1 MYEHTCGGWHW
12 IARFRY
18 QGMAEAYKD
27 KLNDWWERYFK
38 GQTNNGARGRPHFPP
53 LQIATEGHEGESA
66 AMILEFVS

>member
-1 MYEHTCGGWHW
+1 LGRWDVYEHTCGGWHW

-38 GQTNNGARGRPHFPP
+38 GQT
-53 LQIATEGHEGESA
+53 S
-66 AMILEFVS
+66 

>member
-1 MYEHTCGGWHW
+1 MTGPTSPQRESSDRPYAICYSRLGRWDVYEHTCGGWHW

-38 GQTNNGARGRPHFPP
+38 GQT
-53 LQIATEGHEGESA
+53 S
-66 AMILEFVS
+66 